1 MYTFGCST
9 LIETVAV
16 GFSSAGRYS
25 GPTHFAGAW
34 VEEVE
39 AIAVGKRIRRDA
51 TYVVVTTTTGS
62 MVTTQEMYVKAYFNV
77 LT

>member
-1 MYTFGCST
+1 MCTFGCST

-34 VEEVE
+34 VANVE
-39 AIAVGKRIRRDA
+39 AIAQLANGH
-51 TYVVVTTTTGS
+51 VVMRSYNNTGS
-62 MVTTQEMYVKAYFNV
+62 MVTTQEWNICQSIF
-77 LT
+77 